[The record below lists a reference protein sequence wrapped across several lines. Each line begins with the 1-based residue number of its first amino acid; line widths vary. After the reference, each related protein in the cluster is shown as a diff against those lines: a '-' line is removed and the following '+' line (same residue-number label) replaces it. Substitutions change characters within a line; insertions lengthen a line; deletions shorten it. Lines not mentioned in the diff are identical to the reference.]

1 LSKGVRFLSAR
12 ASAAATA
19 DTGPRGEW
27 RAHCA
32 LSTRIWTSKPSLAS
46 SRAPQPTSRSL
57 GSEGGISAFSSDLS
71 SLPTVHSAHCY
82 VLWHTH
88 SARQRGV
95 RPATRRCDC
104 CQSPSQ
110 AVRANCTPRCITS
123 RHAAALPH
131 LTFQNAKRKTKI
143 QFSRVVTS
151 SCLHACQGTGHVHW
165 QHLVRGQLTQRFS
178 IGRSHACVN
187 SRCAASA
194 RVRLGVVTREERD
207 KATNARNFHHL
218 RHHALPCNPMPRHH
232 NSTRLLT
239 VYEHNVIVITV
250 QTQCSVCVQVCAC
263 VCARART

>member
-143 QFSRVVTS
+143 QFSCRDELVLA
-151 SCLHACQGTGHVHW
+151 CLSRNWPRALAAPRPWPTDPALLYRSKPRLCELALRCLSARPPGCCDE
-165 QHLVRGQLTQRFS
+165 RGESKRHFS
-178 IGRSHACVN
+178 ILPPRSN
-187 SRCAASA
+187 
-194 RVRLGVVTREERD
+194 RLD
-207 KATNARNFHHL
+207 L
-218 RHHALPCNPMPRHH
+218 R
-232 NSTRLLT
+232 
-239 VYEHNVIVITV
+239 
-250 QTQCSVCVQVCAC
+250 
-263 VCARART
+263 